1 MRTEKIL
8 KEIEKITN
16 EERFISKEQ
25 LEQIE
30 MIPYVYVENCGAS
43 GSGKGTLYTVY
54 FMGPETNIE
63 LIELILRY

>member
-1 MRTEKIL
+1 MTNKIL
-8 KEIEKITN
+8 KEIEKITKG
-16 EERFISKEQ
+16 EKIISKEQ

-43 GSGKGTLYTVY
+43 GTGKGTLYTVY